1 MEVKVK
7 KLRAG
12 AVLPEYQTDQAA
24 AMDVH
29 ACLDAPMTVEP
40 MERFM
45 VPTGLA
51 FEIPEG
57 YEMQIRARSG
67 LSIKHGMTMVNGV
80 GTIDADYR
88 GELSIL
94 MINLSQESFTIE
106 PDMRVAQLLISK
118 VEKISWQL
126 AEDLSETTRGAAG
139 FGSTG
144 INKQFDKEAQNY

>member
-7 KLRAG
+7 KLNKN
-12 AVLPEYQTDQAA
+12 AVLPAYQTEHAA
-24 AMDVH
+24 AMDIH
-29 ACLDAPMTVEP
+29 ACIDEPMPVRP

-67 LSIKHGMTMVNGV
+67 LSIKHGITMVNGV

-94 MINLSQESFTIE
+94 MVNLSQRAFVIE
-106 PDMRVAQLLISK
+106 PDMRIAQLLVQK
-118 VEKISWQL
+118 YEKISWQL
-126 AEDLSETTRGAAG
+126 TDTLSETDRGEGG

-144 INKQFDKEAQNY
+144 FVETFDKKA

>member
-7 KLRAG
+7 KLNNKAI
-12 AVLPEYQTDQAA
+12 LPAYQTDQAA
-24 AMDVH
+24 AMDIQ
-29 ACLDAPMTVEP
+29 ACIDEP
-40 MERFM
+40 MIVQSLERFM

-67 LSIKHGMTMVNGV
+67 LSIKHGITMVNGV

-88 GELSIL
+88 GELSVL
-94 MINLSQESFTIE
+94 MINLSKEAFTIE
-106 PDMRVAQLLISK
+106 PGMRVAQMLITK
-118 VEKISWQL
+118 FEKISWQL
-126 AEDLSETTRGAAG
+126 TEELSETARGAGG

-144 INKQFDKEAQNY
+144 FDKKA

>member
-7 KLRAG
+7 KLREKAT
-12 AVLPEYQTDQAA
+12 LPEYQTDQAA

-29 ACLDAPMTVEP
+29 ACLDEPMTVEP

-67 LSIKHGMTMVNGV
+67 LSIKHGITMVNGV

-88 GELSIL
+88 GELNIL
-94 MINLSQESFTIE
+94 MINLSKETFIIE

-118 VEKISWQL
+118 FEKVSWQL
-126 AEDLSETTRGAAG
+126 AEALSETTRGAGG

-144 INKQFDKEAQNY
+144 FNK